1 MSDALALQTSGQ
13 TSWQRNLDA
22 LRRHAGPLLL
32 DTLADPL
39 TIEVALNPDGSLW
52 RERLGE
58 DMSRIGSLEAY
69 RAEAL
74 LRTLAG
80 MLNCGRATAVKIGT
94 DAGAKIQIGRRTLY
108 KVSIVEKYLDS
119 LSGE

>member
-1 MSDALALQTSGQ
+1 MRKT
-13 TSWQRNLDA
+13 LD
-22 LRRHAGPLLL
+22 RENKQF
-32 DTLADPL
+32 L
-39 TIEVALNPDGSLW
+39 TVN
-52 RERLGE
+52 
-58 DMSRIGSLEAY
+58 
-69 RAEAL
+69 AE
-74 LRTLAG
+74 TLAG

>member
-1 MSDALALQTSGQ
+1 MRET
-13 TSWQRNLDA
+13 LD
-22 LRRHAGPLLL
+22 RENKQF
-32 DTLADPL
+32 L
-39 TIEVALNPDGSLW
+39 TVN
-52 RERLGE
+52 
-58 DMSRIGSLEAY
+58 
-69 RAEAL
+69 AE
-74 LRTLAG
+74 TLAG